1 VRVVFGGG
9 NSLLGTLERDMA
21 APVAREYRL
30 EQNYPN
36 PFNPSTTIRF
46 TIPNTENVQ
55 LDVFDM
61 LGRKVATLVNQRL
74 AAGTY
79 TVQFNASQLSSG
91 MYFYRISAGN
101 FKQAM
106 KMMLI
111 K

>member
-1 VRVVFGGG
+1 
-9 NSLLGTLERDMA
+9 MA